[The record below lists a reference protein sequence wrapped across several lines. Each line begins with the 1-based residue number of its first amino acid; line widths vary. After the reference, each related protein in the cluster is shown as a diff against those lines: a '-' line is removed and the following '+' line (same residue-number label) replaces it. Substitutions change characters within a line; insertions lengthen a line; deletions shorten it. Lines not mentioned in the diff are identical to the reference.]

1 MAWQMWTLLL
11 ARSSSLGHPIGAP
24 RVFFLTRN
32 TCSMNVSNQMKS
44 WCTSMNTWTHTCTYI
59 HILAEQRERS
69 EANDRSLFEI
79 PRYLHIYVCLH
90 VNCAR
95 PCTPYTSPITLTY
108 VHCPTELW
116 LLFGAPLWGVAFTI
130 GMDDGAISAEDSPD
144 DDSDLSRTHT
154 QESPGRRQRLGL
166 YAYC

>member
-1 MAWQMWTLLL
+1 MWTLLL

-108 VHCPTELW
+108 C
-116 LLFGAPLWGVAFTI
+116 A
-130 GMDDGAISAEDSPD
+130 
-144 DDSDLSRTHT
+144 LSYGTLAAVRSTT
-154 QESPGRRQRLGL
+154 LRSCLYNRYGRRRHFS
-166 YAYC
+166 